1 MQEAHCRR
9 GFETRTF
16 SPQPTHCQGLAW
28 SPSGYGVG
36 VAPPSWKSFRLNPLL
51 PRSCLKRSTDGV
63 DKLCPFPTQPNF
75 LLGLFGLEV
84 VVLYPVIWQSQE
96 GSLGQDEGS
105 DGFRNSPALNP
116 SLGAHSR
123 MLCLHEQF
131 LATKFSHSSTLKKE
145 QPMSPLHYPRMACFP
160 KPLDLASS
168 RKAGLSQLCIS

>member
-1 MQEAHCRR
+1 M
-9 GFETRTF
+9 
-16 SPQPTHCQGLAW
+16 
-28 SPSGYGVG
+28 
-36 VAPPSWKSFRLNPLL
+36 
-51 PRSCLKRSTDGV
+51 

-105 DGFRNSPALNP
+105 DGFHNSPALNP
-116 SLGAHSR
+116 SLGAHSC

-131 LATKFSHSSTLKKE
+131 LSTKFSHSSTQKKE

-160 KPLDLASS
+160 KPLRPSFFWKIRLKSV
-168 RKAGLSQLCIS
+168 LYILTLVW